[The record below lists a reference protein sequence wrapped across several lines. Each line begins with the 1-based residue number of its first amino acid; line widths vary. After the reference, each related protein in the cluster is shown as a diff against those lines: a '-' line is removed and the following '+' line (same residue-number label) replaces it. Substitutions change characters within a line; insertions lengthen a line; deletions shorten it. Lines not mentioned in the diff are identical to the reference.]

1 MNMNHK
7 SYLTLLATGT
17 LVAFALTGCTS
28 KSANPPA
35 GDQSKKPAE
44 AGNQAKPSDTNASTI
59 HVAADTTFP
68 PFESE
73 VGGKVQGF
81 DIDMINAIAKHA
93 NLTVDMKTMQ
103 FTGLIPALQSGQVD
117 VAVAG
122 ITVKKSRMAA
132 VNFSDAYYKS
142 GLSVIT
148 KTTSSVKSIDDL
160 KGKLVGT
167 KKGTSSVDLLKSKG
181 ITDIKQFDNIDA
193 AYSALASG
201 GVEAVLFDNPV
212 NLNYANT
219 NKDTHVVG
227 GLLTGEYYGIA
238 ISKNKPE
245 LQKKINDGLKAFQDS
260 GEYKQLFDKYFGG
273 DTAGMVQQ
281 GTTPESVALD
291 DTKK

>member
-1 MNMNHK
+1 MNQK
-7 SYLTLLATGT
+7 FYVSAFATGA
-17 LVAFALTGCTS
+17 LIASALTGCS
-28 KSANPPA
+28 SNSSNPPA
-35 GDQSKKPAE
+35 AGDQTKKPAE
-44 AGNQAKPSDTNASTI
+44 GNQPAANAGATTI

-73 VGGKVQGF
+73 VNGKVQGF
-81 DIDMINAIAKHA
+81 DIDMINAIAKKE

-122 ITVKKSRMAA
+122 ITIKKTRMNA

-142 GLSVIT
+142 GLSVLT
-148 KTTSSVKSIDDL
+148 KTTSNIKGVDDL

-167 KKGTSSVDLLKSKG
+167 KKGTSSVDLLTSKG
-181 ITDIKQFDNIDA
+181 VTNIKQFDNIDA
-193 AYSALASG
+193 AYTALESG

-212 NLNYANT
+212 NLNFANSH
-219 NKDTHVVG
+219 KDTHVVG
-227 GLLTGEYYGIA
+227 DLLTGEYYGIA
-238 ISKNKPE
+238 VSKNKPD
-245 LQKKINDGLKAFQDS
+245 LQKKINDGLKAIQDS

-273 DTAGMVQQ
+273 DTSGVVKAG
-281 GTTPESVALD
+281 TSPDSVALD